1 MVRTSIES
9 GINVSTSKGG
19 GLWTLIVSLLMLF
32 GGGLVQA
39 QESAPANTIVDPE
52 YVVGPGDTL
61 QIFVWRHP
69 EESVTVPVR
78 PDGKIT
84 TPLVEDMVAIGK
96 TSSELARDIE
106 RVLAEDIINPQVN
119 IIVTNAVSAYGQIKV
134 VGEVGTPQSIPY
146 RQGMTALD
154 VVLQAGGLTEFSAG
168 NRAKIVRKG
177 ADGKTVEVKIKLE
190 SLVRKGKLAENVPM
204 QPGDMLIIPQARF

>member
-1 MVRTSIES
+1 MVRTDRELAATIASRPGS
-9 GINVSTSKGG
+9 
-19 GLWTLIVSLLMLF
+19 LWLLLSLWALL
-32 GGGLVQA
+32 LVCGALRA
-39 QESAPANTIVDPE
+39 QDAAPPNAVVDPE

-96 TSSELARDIE
+96 TSSQLARDIE
-106 RVLAEDIINPQVN
+106 RVLSEYIINPQVN
-119 IIVTNAVSAYGQIKV
+119 IIVTNAISAFGQIKV
-134 VGEVGTPQSIPY
+134 VGEVGSPQSIPY
-146 RQGMTALD
+146 RQGLTALD
-154 VVLQAGGLTEFSAG
+154 VVLQAGGLTEFAAG
-168 NRAKIVRKG
+168 NRAKIVRKD
-177 ADGKTVEVKIKLE
+177 ADGQPVEIKVRLE
-190 SLVRKGKLAENVPM
+190 SLVRKGKLNENVPL